1 MNKIRFYET
10 FGEIFGTGQ
19 PTFSA
24 FKTLVQANC
33 KLYDPL
39 KPINPRFED
48 VYNIL
53 VNRHWT
59 DYVAH
64 TDYYA
69 SETIDENFAPVYDLE
84 PFFRQFFQVY
94 LSTIEKYNQLF
105 DFYNSY
111 KSHLMDRLGNETKA
125 KYNDT
130 PQNGGDFD
138 NDDHL
143 STITTTTTEQDVQPL
158 IQRLADIDR
167 LYKKLMSDWADEFKP
182 LFLEPGDCDYD

>member
-10 FGEIFGTGQ
+10 FGEIFGTSA
-19 PTFSA
+19 PTFNA
-24 FKTLVQANC
+24 FKTLVQANS
-33 KLYDPL
+33 KLYNPL

-59 DYVAH
+59 DYVAY

-111 KSHLMDRLGNETKA
+111 KSHLMDRLGSETKA

-143 STITTTTTEQDVQPL
+143 STITTTTTEQDIQPL

-182 LFLEPGDCDYD
+182 LFLEPGDNDYE